1 MESLVSKLYKQK
13 KLLENYNKKILSSN
27 FYDVPVLP
35 DVDLMYI
42 KESIKM
48 IEDNIELLEKSD
60 NHYNDNFNINKFCRL
75 SKIDLKELFLF
86 LENYYIKYRNKLN
99 IDKNITFGIEIE
111 FDNYFNLDI
120 LYEYLLNNNIYYDI
134 YDEPS
139 LDNGL
144 ELNSNI
150 ITDTNKN
157 WNDLKK
163 VCDFLKNTTATTDK
177 SNAGGHIHVGLQIFK
192 NEYNYNKFLKCYMLY
207 EDILNRF
214 LCGEYV
220 NIRKSASYYAN
231 LCKNNVYIY
240 DTYFKRKK
248 AIYISEFIFN
258 NFLEKNTIEFRRP
271 NGTLEEVIW
280 QNNINAI
287 IKMILTINKDN
298 FDMEYIDYNINK
310 DIDRIKH
317 RHDSAYDSEIN
328 IKKVLEFVD
337 MFYEENI
344 DKLNFLKQY
353 FKNYELTLQK
363 KELIRTKK
371 FWH

>member
-1 MESLVSKLYKQK
+1 MESLVSELYKQK

-35 DVDLMYI
+35 DVDLMFI

-60 NHYNDNFNINKFCRL
+60 NHYNNNFNINKFSRL

-86 LENYYIKYRNKLN
+86 LENYYIKYRYRLGINK
-99 IDKNITFGIEIE
+99 KITFGVEIE
-111 FDNYFNLDI
+111 FDDYENYLDTYYF
-120 LYEYLLNNNIYYDI
+120 LEDNNIFYNI
-134 YDEPS
+134 FEEQS
-139 LDNGL
+139 VKGF
-144 ELNSNI
+144 EINSCILIDTINDWI
-150 ITDTNKN
+150 DLRKICQFLRKNKATTNKG
-157 WNDLKK
+157 
-163 VCDFLKNTTATTDK
+163 
-177 SNAGGHIHVGLQIFK
+177 NAGGHIHVGLQIFK
-192 NEYNYNKFLKCYMLY
+192 NEENFDKFLKCYMLY

-214 LCGEYV
+214 FCGEYI
-220 NIRKSASYYAN
+220 NIRKNAKYYAA
-231 LCKNNVYIY
+231 LCKNNVYNSE
-240 DTYFKRKK
+240 TYSERKK
-248 AIYISEFIFN
+248 ALYLDKI
-258 NFLEKNTIEFRRP
+258 NFKRFKERNTIEFRRP
-271 NGTLEEVIW
+271 NGTLNEIIW

-310 DIDRIKH
+310 DIDRIKYKP
-317 RHDSAYDSEIN
+317 DSAYHSEIN

-337 MFYEENI
+337 MFYVENI